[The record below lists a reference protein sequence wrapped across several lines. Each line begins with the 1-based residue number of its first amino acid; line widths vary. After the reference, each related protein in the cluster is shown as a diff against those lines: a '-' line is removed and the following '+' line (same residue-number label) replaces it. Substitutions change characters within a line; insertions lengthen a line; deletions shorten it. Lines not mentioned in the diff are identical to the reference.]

1 VTELHDSQPL
11 DDVEALVRLAGNY
24 VRASDDLRPRVLETA
39 RSQHGQRRARRRIWQ
54 SAVCVLLLGLFV
66 TSVFQQPA
74 LFGTGLETNSGS
86 AQLISGVETVTR
98 EVDSSW
104 GIVESFTELR
114 RRQAELLR
122 LAL

>member
-1 VTELHDSQPL
+1 MTELHDEQPL
-11 DDVEALVRLAGNY
+11 DDVEAIVLLAGDY
-24 VRASDDLRPRVLETA
+24 VRASEDLRPRVLETA

-54 SAVCVLLLGLFV
+54 SAVCVLLIGLFV
-66 TSVFQQPA
+66 TSVFRQPA
-74 LFGTGLETNSGS
+74 LFGSALEANSGAS
-86 AQLISGVETVTR
+86 QLLSGVETVTR
-98 EVDSSW
+98 ETDSSW